1 MVPDPVAFGEL
12 LEQREEESEVFADQE
27 SNLVLGWRQAWR
39 WLRLSIFSWRRVDL
53 FGKDMLEDESA
64 VVPDGVVFG
73 VLAEQ
78 RRRQAQRFGRVF
90 LCLDLSPT
98 WSEIWDIA
106 EYQGQDDHLCLY
118 IVDQA
123 LVRFN
128 LLQLLPARGFRLLAD
143 RDAGHAVLN
152 IHQLPP
158 SPSRSF
164 TVTYTHIPISILICV
179 VAWCSNKV

>member
-1 MVPDPVAFGEL
+1 M
-12 LEQREEESEVFADQE
+12 
-27 SNLVLGWRQAWR
+27 
-39 WLRLSIFSWRRVDL
+39 DL
-53 FGKDMLEDESA
+53 FGKDVLKDESA

-98 WSEIWDIA
+98 WSDIWNIA
-106 EYQGQDDHLCLY
+106 EYQGQDNHLCLY

-123 LVRFN
+123 LVCFN

-143 RDAGHAVLN
+143 RDAGHAVLDT
-152 IHQLPP
+152 HQLPP
-158 SPSRSF
+158 SSSPSL
-164 TVTYTHIPISILICV
+164 TVTYTHIPIGVPICV
-179 VAWCSNKV
+179 VAWSSNKV